1 MAARFSFVRRL
12 SSSALAVRPRRTIM
26 YVPGSDERKVEKA
39 KSLDADTL
47 VFDCEDGV
55 AYAKKKEARSL
66 IVRALEQ
73 MQFGRSERVV
83 RINSMDSGLAEDD
96 LVEILRA
103 VNLPDA
109 ILLPKVETAEIVAR
123 FQSKV
128 ESLIPSDVTSY
139 PFLAIVESARAL
151 VNIKEICDAGTRGKV
166 HLSGLTFGAD
176 DYAASIGAVRTKSSS
191 EVLCARQLVV
201 MHAKAYGLQAV
212 DMVNIN
218 YKDLEGL
225 KAEAQEG
232 ATMGFTGKQVIH
244 PDQIPVVH
252 AAFSP
257 SLEQIKSAKNLIK
270 AFERHQAEGKG
281 AFTYEGKMIDMP
293 TVLQAKNVTDL
304 AKAIGD

>member
-123 FQSKV
+123 VK
-128 ESLIPSDVTSY
+128 IY
-139 PFLAIVESARAL
+139 
-151 VNIKEICDAGTRGKV
+151 
-166 HLSGLTFGAD
+166 
-176 DYAASIGAVRTKSSS
+176 
-191 EVLCARQLVV
+191 
-201 MHAKAYGLQAV
+201 
-212 DMVNIN
+212 
-218 YKDLEGL
+218 
-225 KAEAQEG
+225 
-232 ATMGFTGKQVIH
+232 
-244 PDQIPVVH
+244 
-252 AAFSP
+252 
-257 SLEQIKSAKNLIK
+257 
-270 AFERHQAEGKG
+270 
-281 AFTYEGKMIDMP
+281 
-293 TVLQAKNVTDL
+293 
-304 AKAIGD
+304 